1 MTKNDIFNVIFL
13 KSVRTVIT
21 AINQTTKKLDSDQTV
36 SPTVTKLEHVIKMD
50 ISYDPI
56 STKTL

>member
-56 STKTL
+56 LTKTL

>member
-36 SPTVTKLEHVIKMD
+36 SFTDTKLEHVIKMG
-50 ISYDPI
+50 ISYNPI